1 MMRKTW
7 LLHGMLLSA
16 ACLFLNDCL
25 VPAGA
30 PAAAEPQPIVLHTTH
45 GIKGFDLLSDTTK
58 TTLRDAGWLQRPDW
72 GMVIKSVFWVVGPIG
87 LAIYINRILKK
98 DKQARLLKFK
108 KKQPQQQADPMAQLM
123 MMMQM
128 QHGGGGEGGMLPE
141 DVADGALIDQAQE
154 NEDHE
159 VDITWNEKDILPS
172 AKRHVLQVMLFTLRV
187 VAAFGIVNCV
197 NVLKDCWKGNRVPAS
212 VRKKMN
218 VHIGLEKQRNELQ
231 ARISKISDPTYKA
244 VEITQIAARNNM
256 TAANLSDLLQPQNNQ
271 ARAHDENDL
280 IKAFQI
286 KTDKAATRAAV
297 ATRNSDL
304 CQFGEAAGLPLL
316 GWFGRL
322 LSKKK

>member
-1 MMRKTW
+1 MRKTW

-16 ACLFLNDCL
+16 ACLFLNNCL

-30 PAAAEPQPIVLHTTH
+30 LAAAEAQPIALHTTH

-58 TTLRDAGWLQRPDW
+58 TTLHDAGWLQRPNW
-72 GMVIKSVFWVVGPIG
+72 GMVIKSVFWVAGPIG
-87 LAIYINRILKK
+87 LAMYINRILKK
-98 DKQARLLKFK
+98 DKKARLLKFK
-108 KKQPQQQADPMAQLM
+108 KKQPQQQTDPMAQLM

-172 AKRHVLQVMLFTLRV
+172 TKRHVLQVVLFTLRA
-187 VAAFGIVNCV
+187 VAVFGIVNCV

-212 VRKKMN
+212 VRKHIN
-218 VHIGLEKQRNELQ
+218 VHIGLEKQRNEFQTEHDKLKPGA
-231 ARISKISDPTYKA
+231 AR
-244 VEITQIAARNNM
+244 EIFLALLARNNGWKQ
-256 TAANLSDLLQPQNNQ
+256 SEVNQ
-271 ARAHDENDL
+271 HLDGIFACSHLKIEN
-280 IKAFQI
+280 
-286 KTDKAATRAAV
+286 AATRAVV
-297 ATRNSDL
+297 ATRNSGL

-316 GWFGRL
+316 GWFRRAF
-322 LSKKK
+322 SKKK

>member
-30 PAAAEPQPIVLHTTH
+30 PAEAEPLPIVLQTTY
-45 GIKGFDLLSDTTK
+45 GIKGFDLLSETTK
-58 TTLRDAGWLQRPDW
+58 TTLHDAGWLQRPDW

-172 AKRHVLQVMLFTLRV
+172 AKRHVLQVMLFTLRA

-212 VRKKMN
+212 VRKHMN

-231 ARISKISDPTYKA
+231 AEYDKLTPGAARETFLA
-244 VEITQIAARNNM
+244 LLARNNGWKQ
-256 TAANLSDLLQPQNNQ
+256 SEVNQ
-271 ARAHDENDL
+271 QLDGIFACSH
-280 IKAFQI
+280 F
-286 KTDKAATRAAV
+286 KTEKAATRAAV

-316 GWFGRL
+316 GWFGRAF
-322 LSKKK
+322 SKKK